1 MQEMR
6 AVLIT
11 PAAPL
16 DTAQIPGHVAR
27 NLAQVAHRAL
37 LRDWDNPEIR
47 ADYERWKAER
57 SARKKGSMTE

>member
-6 AVLIT
+6 TVLIA

-16 DTAQIPGHVAR
+16 DTAQIPAHVAR
-27 NLAQVAHRAL
+27 NLAQAAHRAI
-37 LRDWDNPEIR
+37 LRDWNDPTIR

-57 SARKKGSMTE
+57 SAKNRKEA

>member
-16 DTAQIPGHVAR
+16 DTAQIPAHVAR
-27 NLAQVAHRAL
+27 NLAQAAHRAI
-37 LRDWDNPEIR
+37 LRDWNDPEIR
-47 ADYERWKAER
+47 ADFERWKAER
-57 SARKKGSMTE
+57 SARNRKEA

>member
-1 MQEMR
+1 MR
-6 AVLIT
+6 ELKAVLIT

-16 DTAQIPGHVAR
+16 DTAQIPAHVAR

-57 SARKKGSMTE
+57 SAKNRKEA

>member
-1 MQEMR
+1 MPDMR

-37 LRDWDNPEIR
+37 LRDWNDPTIR
-47 ADYERWKAER
+47 ADYERWKVER

>member
-1 MQEMR
+1 MR
-6 AVLIT
+6 ELKAVLIT

-16 DTAQIPGHVAR
+16 DTAQIPAHVAR

-57 SARKKGSMTE
+57 SARNRKEA